1 MVFTRAEAVADGVR
15 SDSELKSLLKRGDHV
30 RLVRGVYADAAE
42 LAGWEEDQHRTRVLG
57 VARISNLLV
66 SHISAAVLHG
76 LPVPGGDLT
85 EVHATR
91 LGVGGNRHRSTR
103 HVHSG
108 IVSPE
113 WQTTLEGVYVTTV
126 ARTLVDVAKTQP
138 RLAAVTAADAA
149 LHRDLCTYEEITD
162 ALHSAYRHRG
172 APRARAALRL
182 ADGRAESPGE
192 TWTRLALTHPSL
204 PPCELQ
210 IEVYDEHGRF
220 VGRADGGYLEHGV
233 LWEYDGQ
240 DKYHRLLAPGQTTL
254 DAVLAEKRRESG
266 FTELG
271 WLVVRVDSSD
281 FRVPETLRRRMLD
294 AIARSSR
301 PGWLPPT
308 GSWAVTPRH
317 LSMQRTSLTA

>member
-1 MVFTRAEAVADGVR
+1 M
-15 SDSELKSLLKRGDHV
+15 
-30 RLVRGVYADAAE
+30 
-42 LAGWEEDQHRTRVLG
+42 G
-57 VARISNLLV
+57 VARISSLLV

-126 ARTLVDVAKTQP
+126 ARTLVDVAK
-138 RLAAVTAADAA
+138 ADAA

-266 FTELG
+266 FNELG

>member
-1 MVFTRAEAVADGVR
+1 MSHRTRGGWRAAQIASEPDRFGVAGGLSYAQGRLRTACGGGQARLMVFTRAEAVADGV

-42 LAGWEEDQHRTRVLG
+42 VAVWEEDQHRTRVMG
-57 VARISNLLV
+57 VAR
-66 SHISAAVLHG
+66 
-76 LPVPGGDLT
+76 
-85 EVHATR
+85 
-91 LGVGGNRHRSTR
+91 
-103 HVHSG
+103 
-108 IVSPE
+108 
-113 WQTTLEGVYVTTV
+113 
-126 ARTLVDVAKTQP
+126 
-138 RLAAVTAADAA
+138 
-149 LHRDLCTYEEITD
+149 ITD

-271 WLVVRVDSSD
+271 WLV
-281 FRVPETLRRRMLD
+281 PETLRRRMLD

-301 PGWLPPT
+301 PGWLRHASSCLPT
-308 GSWAVTPRH
+308 DRRH
-317 LSMQRTSLTA
+317 

>member
-1 MVFTRAEAVADGVR
+1 MVFTRAEAVADGV
-15 SDSELKSLLKRGDHV
+15 SDSELKSLLKSGDHV

-42 LAGWEEDQHRTRVLG
+42 LAGWEEDQHRTRVMG

-192 TWTRLALTHPSL
+192 TWTRRALTHPSL

-220 VGRADGGYLEHGV
+220 VGAIWSMGFCGSTTAKTSTIGSSLQGKRRWMPFLPRSRARADSPNWAGWSYE
-233 LWEYDGQ
+233 WT
-240 DKYHRLLAPGQTTL
+240 RPT
-254 DAVLAEKRRESG
+254 SG
-266 FTELG
+266 C
-271 WLVVRVDSSD
+271 
-281 FRVPETLRRRMLD
+281 
-294 AIARSSR
+294 
-301 PGWLPPT
+301 
-308 GSWAVTPRH
+308 PRH
-317 LSMQRTSLTA
+317 YGDACWMRSPARPARVGFRPLVAGP

>member
-1 MVFTRAEAVADGVR
+1 M
-15 SDSELKSLLKRGDHV
+15 
-30 RLVRGVYADAAE
+30 YADAAE
-42 LAGWEEDQHRTRVLG
+42 LAGWEEDQHRTRVMG
-57 VARISNLLV
+57 VAKISNLLV

-108 IVSPE
+108 ILSTE
-113 WQTTLEGVYVTTV
+113 WQTTLDGVYVTTV

-149 LHRDLCTYEEITD
+149 LHRKLCTYEEISD
-162 ALHSAYRHRG
+162 ALRSAYRHRG
-172 APRARAALRL
+172 APRARAALNL

-220 VGRADGGYLEHGV
+220 VGRADGGYVKYGV

-240 DKYHRLLAPGQTTL
+240 DKYHRLLAPGQSTL
-254 DAVLAEKRRESG
+254 DAVLAEKRREGG

-281 FRVPETLRRRMLD
+281 LRLPEALRRRTLD
-294 AIARSSR
+294 AIARASR
-301 PGWLPPT
+301 RGWLLPT
-308 GSWAVTPRH
+308 GRYVVTTRSSSVQR
-317 LSMQRTSLTA
+317 LSLSA